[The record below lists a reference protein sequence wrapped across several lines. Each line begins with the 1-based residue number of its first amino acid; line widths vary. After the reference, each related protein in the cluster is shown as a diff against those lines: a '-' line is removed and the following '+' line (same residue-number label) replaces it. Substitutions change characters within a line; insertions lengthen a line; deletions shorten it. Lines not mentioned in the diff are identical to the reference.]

1 MLMLDDN
8 ISNAIGVFSDE
19 DNNLYPGVNEGVGGY
34 VDGDWKHTLSAIN

>member
-1 MLMLDDN
+1 MLDDN

-34 VDGDWKHTLSAIN
+34 VDGDWKHTLSANN